1 MYTSRLLHI
10 SDLHANDAWYRWAER
25 MRTRFGLVV
34 ISGDLLDLN
43 AHRPVGDQVPRV
55 KAHLGK
61 LAASPLALVS
71 GNHDRLPNAGPELV
85 RSQWMQGL
93 RASAVW
99 TDGDAFACA
108 GFTVRCIGWTDPVPD
123 SAGENEVWIVHA
135 PPDGA
140 KTAIAR
146 GGVSFGDWD
155 LARVCAEN
163 RGPRLLL
170 GGHVHDPVEW
180 CAKVGRT
187 WSLNPGY
194 AEGAE
199 YPNYNIVDLSR
210 GVAMHRRAAG
220 TEDIRKLW

>member
-34 ISGDLLDLN
+34 VSGDLLDLN

-55 KAHLGK
+55 KAHLAK
-61 LAASPLALVS
+61 LASSPLALVS
-71 GNHDRLPNAGPELV
+71 GNHDSVSGAGPGLV
-85 RSQWMQGL
+85 CAAWMQAL
-93 RASAVW
+93 RTDEVW
-99 TDGDAFACA
+99 VDGDTFHHA
-108 GFTVRCIGWTDPVPD
+108 GFTVRCIGWSDAVPE

-146 GGVSFGDWD
+146 GGLSFGHWD
-155 LARVCAEN
+155 LARVCMEG

-170 GGHVHDPVEW
+170 GGHVHDPESW
-180 CAKVGRT
+180 YAKVGRT

-199 YPNYNIVDLSR
+199 HPNYNIVDLAR
-210 GVAMHRRAAG
+210 GVATHCRANG
-220 TEDIRKLW
+220 TEDLRKLW